1 MQRFSKLRPKEEKD
15 FTDKDEI
22 KYSDDHMKIIN
33 YEDWSVVKE
42 KDMVV
47 CIPYL
52 IETNQIII
60 RNEYIPSFKYADGQE
75 YHITL
80 VGGGIEMGETPEQS
94 LLRELQE
101 EAGLVLRDNFK
112 IEFEKPLFKTKGHAD
127 KYYPCILTLTENDYH
142 EVLASGDGSKIEKMS
157 QTVKIDT
164 KFIKSLNASDLITE
178 YMLNLLKDYINLK

>member
-1 MQRFSKLRPKEEKD
+1 MQKFSKIRPKEEKN
-15 FTDKDEI
+15 FINKDVV
-22 KYSDDHMKIIN
+22 KYSDDQIKIIN
-33 YEDWSVVKE
+33 YEDWSVIKE
-42 KDMVV
+42 KDIVV

-60 RNEYIPSFKYADGQE
+60 RNEYIPSFKYTDGQE

-80 VGGGIEMGETPEQS
+80 VGGSIEAGETPEQS

-101 EAGLVLRDNFK
+101 EAGLVLRDGFK

-142 EVLASGDGSKIEKMS
+142 EVVIKGDGSKIEKMS
-157 QTVKIDT
+157 QTVKIDI
-164 KFIKSLNASDLITE
+164 KFINSLNSSDLITE
-178 YMLNLLKDYINLK
+178 YMLNLFKDYINLK